1 MVRRARE
8 EDAGA
13 LHALSLAAI
22 ARSAAGHYDERQR
35 AAWAGRR
42 TQEGHRWMIRE
53 TTTFVAVAEEELA
66 GFASVALHPV
76 GELQAGE
83 VDQLFV
89 APGLGGR
96 GVARLLL
103 DAVAAAAA
111 EAGLR
116 ELVTHASWRAVPTF
130 EALGYCRCQTETV
143 QLGGVELTR
152 ALMRR
157 AIPTT

>member
-1 MVRRARE
+1 MVRPARE
-8 EDAGA
+8 EDAEA
-13 LHALSLAAI
+13 LHTLSSAAI
-22 ARSAAGHYDERQR
+22 ARSAAGHYDQRQR

-53 TTTFVAVAEEELA
+53 TTTFVAVAGEEFA

-89 APGLGGR
+89 APRLGGR

-103 DAVAAAAA
+103 DAVTAAAA

-116 ELVTHASWRAVPTF
+116 ELPTHAAWRAVPTV
-130 EALGYCRCQTETV
+130 EALGYCRCQTGKV

-152 ALMRR
+152 AVVRR